1 MKHPLRQ
8 ALDPARERNA
18 PVLVPE
24 KTCIREPRPQHAL
37 IARGDGLALIGG
49 DIVGNEQ
56 EPRRRR
62 AVRLQAG
69 EIFLMRAH
77 RGRQDFRRQ
86 SHVFGVDC
94 AGQNNRKF
102 YEAGDL
108 VEQPGI
114 WFEYK
119 PLIRGGRFEILP
131 DDLLAAF
138 LIQYDII
145 LAEAVQVFSRVRDAN
160 LAR

>member
-77 RGRQDFRRQ
+77 RGRQHFRRQ
-86 SHVFGVDC
+86 RHVLGLDR
-94 AGQNNRKF
+94 AGEHNRNLH
-102 YEAGDL
+102 EASDL
-108 VEQPGI
+108 VEQPEI
-114 WFEYK
+114 W
-119 PLIRGGRFEILP
+119 L
-131 DDLLAAF
+131 
-138 LIQYDII
+138 
-145 LAEAVQVFSRVRDAN
+145 
-160 LAR
+160 